1 MFIDVPKGDAIFMR
15 VSYIHIHTLYIY
27 IRILNGKFYDYY
39 NLQTKIVYVADIT

>member
-1 MFIDVPKGDAIFMR
+1 MR